1 MNERVFA
8 DEFHKGFFRE
18 GNFLAFIEEREENS
32 DWEKVKSSELRFYPI
47 ADGQRASSML
57 EEKLREKGKECV
69 FKDTMEHTRL
79 ILKVRDELY
88 PIRSCAIKTI
98 LERARVSGNALNKVQ
113 ETELAQI
120 LNYCMKVAGGDA
132 LLRFC
137 EDKISAVH
145 GGDASDY
152 AVLSSV
158 QYNRNVA
165 LQQMRKMTEE
175 YTKE

>member
-1 MNERVFA
+1 M
-8 DEFHKGFFRE
+8 
-18 GNFLAFIEEREENS
+18 
-32 DWEKVKSSELRFYPI
+32 
-47 ADGQRASSML
+47 
-57 EEKLREKGKECV
+57 REKGKECV

-113 ETELAQI
+113 KAELAQI

-145 GGDASDY
+145 GGDASDD
-152 AVLSSV
+152 AGLGSV
-158 QYNRNVA
+158 PYNRNVA
-165 LQQMRKMTEE
+165 LKQMRKMTEE

>member
-1 MNERVFA
+1 M
-8 DEFHKGFFRE
+8 
-18 GNFLAFIEEREENS
+18 
-32 DWEKVKSSELRFYPI
+32 
-47 ADGQRASSML
+47 
-57 EEKLREKGKECV
+57 REKGKKCV

-113 ETELAQI
+113 KTELAQI

-145 GGDASDY
+145 GGDASDD